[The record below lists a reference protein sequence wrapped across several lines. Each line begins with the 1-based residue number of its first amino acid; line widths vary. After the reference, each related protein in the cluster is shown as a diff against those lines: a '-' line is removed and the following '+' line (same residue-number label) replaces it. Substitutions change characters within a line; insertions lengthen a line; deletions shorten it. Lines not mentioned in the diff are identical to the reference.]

1 MNKGLIAVAGALM
14 SLGAAA
20 LAQAPSNSNAV
31 FVGGTPIM
39 RVRVGAAG
47 YSPTQRAQQYQLRL
61 NQILAQGPIRPADV
75 EVQPLGN
82 EAVVKVKGLLLFTA
96 DWATARFNHT
106 TPTLLAGGWADHMRQ
121 VLPGLTGP
129 KPKAKTQ

>member
-1 MNKGLIAVAGALM
+1 MNKGVTVAGALLA
-14 SLGAAA
+14 LGTAAWG
-20 LAQAPSNSNAV
+20 QAPSNDTAV

-47 YSPTQRAQQYQLRL
+47 YSPAQRAQQVQLRL
-61 NQILAQGPIRPADV
+61 NQILAQGPIRPEDV
-75 EVQPLGN
+75 QVQPLGN
-82 EAVVKVKGLLLFTA
+82 EAVVRVKGQLLFTA

-106 TPTLLAGGWADHMRQ
+106 TPALLAGGWADHMRR

-129 KPKAKTQ
+129 KPAAR

>member
-1 MNKGLIAVAGALM
+1 MNTGF
-14 SLGAAA
+14 A
-20 LAQAPSNSNAV
+20 LAGTMLMLGTAAWGQAPSNSNAV

-47 YSPTQRAQQYQLRL
+47 YSPEQRAQQVQLRL
-61 NQILAQGPIRPADV
+61 NQILASGPIAPSDV
-75 EVQPLGN
+75 QVQPLGN
-82 EAVVKVKGLLLFTA
+82 EAVVKVKGQLLFTA

-129 KPKAKTQ
+129 KSGAK

>member
-1 MNKGLIAVAGALM
+1 MRKKLVLAGALLA
-14 SLGAAA
+14 LGTAAWS
-20 LAQAPSNSNAV
+20 QAPASDTAV

-47 YSPTQRAQQYQLRL
+47 YSPAQRAQQVQQRL
-61 NQILAQGPIRPADV
+61 NQILGQGPINSTDV
-75 EVQPLGN
+75 QVQPLGN
-82 EAVVKVKGLLLFTA
+82 EAVVRVKGQLLFTA

-106 TPTLLAGGWADHMRQ
+106 TPTLLANGWAAHMRQ

-129 KPKAKTQ
+129 KSGMKSP